1 MESAFEQA
9 KKKKEG
15 QKGFDVRFADELASG
30 LRSGTTT
37 HEQFLRAVGESRL
50 IQKKGEEE
58 RKKKE
63 DNEFVLKTRA
73 DHEKGVKIE
82 LKAILNKGKL
92 AFPTSETILKLKKK
106 KKKDDDS
113 EHESDE
119 TETESDD
126 LRKLGEKWEITRK
139 DRKQEETGEK
149 ETVAEEP

>member
-9 KKKKEG
+9 KKKKEGG

-37 HEQFLRAVGESRL
+37 HEQFLRAVGESRM
-50 IQKKGEEE
+50 IQKKGDEE

-63 DNEFVLKTRA
+63 DNEFVQKTRA

-82 LKAILNKGKL
+82 LKAILKGKL

-113 EHESDE
+113 EPELDETKTESDE
-119 TETESDD
+119 
-126 LRKLGEKWEITRK
+126 LRKLGEKWEKTKK
-139 DRKQEETGEK
+139 DSGEGKK
-149 ETVAEEP
+149 ENE